1 MGQGSGHGNAK
12 SSSSCVVHDTD
23 GHSSADCRNFKR
35 LTVSQRYDA
44 LRKKKRCF
52 NCFGNHPRDKCV
64 APKCSCGKA
73 HHKLLCTVKPEQ
85 PETEVTDTQE
95 KSSKVKGALTTDT
108 QATGTHLV
116 NAGSIA
122 LYPICQASLA
132 NSSGSVTIFFD
143 GGSNASYVT
152 TRCAQRSKFRMV
164 DKVTLNV
171 TTIGGKDKEYKSN
184 IFETDLRTTEGKIVK
199 VVLYEL
205 PSITGR
211 LSFLNKGVVEG
222 LFPAYDANTLI
233 RNSQHVD
240 ILLGTD
246 YFGLH
251 PKQEVAKAGD
261 NLSIMKGELGVSLVG
276 THPLLKE
283 STEIS
288 QDVPKTLHL
297 TEHRVITHH
306 VSLRGEHPAFS
317 LAENFIVGEELGT
330 ECNPKCGGCKCGKCP
345 VPGHDLSFREELE
358 LHRIRSNL
366 VHDTTKKVWTT
377 SYPWVKDPETL
388 PDNYHSAFATLKST
402 ERSLMKDP
410 SWSDSYRS
418 QIDDMVDLGVVR
430 KLSREEMAGWNKP
443 FFYIS
448 HLAVSSLK
456 SKSTPVRIVFN
467 SAQVYKG
474 VSLNSYLAKGPDS
487 YRNTLLGILLRWREE
502 AVPIV
507 GDIRKMFH
515 SVYINPLEQH
525 CHRFLWRD
533 FDTSRDP
540 DVYVI
545 LRVTMGDKPAPAIA
559 TEALFMTADLFVE
572 THPRAAKFI
581 HESSYVDDLI
591 DSLQTSIERDALV
604 RDTEYVLSQGGFTVK
619 CWLSSGQHNELK
631 GTELKQTAE
640 GHTGVLGMSWNP
652 NVDRISF
659 HVNLNFSRKS
669 HGQRTGP
676 DLRKEDVP
684 ELLPKVLTKRLVL
697 QQVMGI
703 YDPLGIIAPFTLLA
717 KIHLR
722 ETWKQKLD
730 WDDPLPSPL
739 YKQWVQFFT
748 DMFLLESLHYP
759 RCLRPAN
766 STGDPW
772 LILLSDG
779 SDTAYGCAAYVRW
792 ECQDGTIKVALIMS
806 KSRIAPLNKV
816 STPRMEL
823 NGAVLSKRLRVCLTK
838 EMRYS
843 FGRILHLVDSE
854 TVLNMINK
862 TSCRFKV
869 YEGVRLGEIQSA
881 TKVNEWAWM
890 PGKENVA
897 DWLTRGK
904 SPQDLDFN
912 SVWFRGPPMF
922 YLPFEQWNVKFASPP
937 AEVESL
943 QGSYESECFAVENY
957 VTETLLKYENIST
970 KMKAVRVVA
979 RLIAM
984 RRKVSFGGGHWS
996 NITPELVAEAE
1007 LLLIK
1012 EAQRNVCM
1020 EGTNYKTL
1028 NPAKRADGVWVVG
1041 ASRLAT
1047 ANPMNAGIHSSLP
1060 IFLPSGPL
1068 AELSMKAAHERA
1080 HRGRDAT
1087 LASFRERFWTPS
1099 GSKLAKSIVTRC
1111 QTCRLRNAS
1120 LIKQEMGALPLERIT
1135 PSPPF
1140 NYTMVDLFGPY
1151 LVRGEVQK
1159 RTSGKAWGVLFTGMV
1174 SRVVHV
1180 EVTFGYDTDSF
1191 MLALRRFV
1199 AIRGWPQKLYSDPG
1213 SQLVSASIELKS
1225 AIVKCGSENGMEWIV
1240 GTADAPWQQGAV
1252 ESLVKTIKRALY
1264 LSTHNQRLSVTE
1276 FLTVCSEAAN
1286 IVNERPLGL
1295 LPDID
1300 SEINVLTPNCML
1312 LGRASATNPNV
1323 WSTEKQI
1330 SLKSR
1335 GHLVSSIVEQFWK
1348 HWTHLFAPSLLYRK
1362 KWHEK
1367 QRDLKVGDVV
1377 LILQDSTFKDK
1388 YRLARVTEVWPSK
1401 DGRVRKVTVAYK
1413 SYRTGEKV
1421 NVYRGANYTSV
1432 FRSCQKLVLL
1442 VPIEE

>member
-1 MGQGSGHGNAK
+1 MGDLADKKAQRGIVRGKVTKAINKLKSSQMYCSDLDILKDQADNLENEYDKLYDLHEECIELGSEDLDYLQEITSSFQDCMKMYYSSVKAEKDKDLMKEAYPLQNLVDRDLSRIQDIIERIHQILVSDPRDLKETNLFEVLEDQSLLTSCVKDLLGNVDNLTKLVGNKEIEAKVNSVISKTDKINRDVKVLVKIFQNKEPVVSLSSFVDKVAISDSPSPKQFPTSHVDHSYNPQAVPFQPLASIGFSTSVVSSPMTSPTPYVPSTSSILVENSLARVPLTLPVQSSIGLKYASPDGLLSLDQKPNVHISQVSAIPFSFPQPVIYRSEGQHSEPLHMTHTVPSATIHTKKSSLPIFSGNRADWPEFRCVWPSLAESQYFSKVQLAMELKKSCKGKAAERIRHIYVTHDMAYEAIWARLKEEYDDPGLCSQEAINRLMSLRKVEDQDYPGIVDMIDTIDGIYCQLSELGQLSAIHAVDIDRVSSNLPAATRMEWLRRYRDLTNAEKLSPFEAFVSFLKKERAAVARLAEGMPRRSVKSKPDKFRSDRVSTHVGQGSGQGNAK

-85 PETEVTDTQE
+85 SETEVTDTQE

-116 NAGSIA
+116 SAGSIA

-345 VPGHDLSFREELE
+345 VPGHDLSFREEQE

-418 QIDDMVDLGVVR
+418 QIDDMVDRGVVR
-430 KLSREEMAGWNKP
+430 KLSQEEMAEWNKP

-533 FDTSRDP
+533 LDTSRDP

-545 LRVTMGDKPAPAIA
+545 LTVTMGDKPAPAIA

-640 GHTGVLGMSWNP
+640 GHTGVLGVSWNP

-739 YKQWVQFFT
+739 YK
-748 DMFLLESLHYP
+748 
-759 RCLRPAN
+759 
-766 STGDPW
+766 
-772 LILLSDG
+772 
-779 SDTAYGCAAYVRW
+779 
-792 ECQDGTIKVALIMS
+792 
-806 KSRIAPLNKV
+806 
-816 STPRMEL
+816 
-823 NGAVLSKRLRVCLTK
+823 
-838 EMRYS
+838 
-843 FGRILHLVDSE
+843 
-854 TVLNMINK
+854 
-862 TSCRFKV
+862 
-869 YEGVRLGEIQSA
+869 
-881 TKVNEWAWM
+881 
-890 PGKENVA
+890 
-897 DWLTRGK
+897 
-904 SPQDLDFN
+904 
-912 SVWFRGPPMF
+912 
-922 YLPFEQWNVKFASPP
+922 
-937 AEVESL
+937 
-943 QGSYESECFAVENY
+943 
-957 VTETLLKYENIST
+957 
-970 KMKAVRVVA
+970 
-979 RLIAM
+979 
-984 RRKVSFGGGHWS
+984 
-996 NITPELVAEAE
+996 
-1007 LLLIK
+1007 
-1012 EAQRNVCM
+1012 
-1020 EGTNYKTL
+1020 
-1028 NPAKRADGVWVVG
+1028 
-1041 ASRLAT
+1041 
-1047 ANPMNAGIHSSLP
+1047 
-1060 IFLPSGPL
+1060 
-1068 AELSMKAAHERA
+1068 
-1080 HRGRDAT
+1080 
-1087 LASFRERFWTPS
+1087 
-1099 GSKLAKSIVTRC
+1099 
-1111 QTCRLRNAS
+1111 
-1120 LIKQEMGALPLERIT
+1120 
-1135 PSPPF
+1135 
-1140 NYTMVDLFGPY
+1140 
-1151 LVRGEVQK
+1151 
-1159 RTSGKAWGVLFTGMV
+1159 
-1174 SRVVHV
+1174 
-1180 EVTFGYDTDSF
+1180 
-1191 MLALRRFV
+1191 
-1199 AIRGWPQKLYSDPG
+1199 
-1213 SQLVSASIELKS
+1213 
-1225 AIVKCGSENGMEWIV
+1225 
-1240 GTADAPWQQGAV
+1240 
-1252 ESLVKTIKRALY
+1252 
-1264 LSTHNQRLSVTE
+1264 
-1276 FLTVCSEAAN
+1276 
-1286 IVNERPLGL
+1286 
-1295 LPDID
+1295 
-1300 SEINVLTPNCML
+1300 
-1312 LGRASATNPNV
+1312 
-1323 WSTEKQI
+1323 
-1330 SLKSR
+1330 
-1335 GHLVSSIVEQFWK
+1335 
-1348 HWTHLFAPSLLYRK
+1348 
-1362 KWHEK
+1362 
-1367 QRDLKVGDVV
+1367 
-1377 LILQDSTFKDK
+1377 
-1388 YRLARVTEVWPSK
+1388 
-1401 DGRVRKVTVAYK
+1401 
-1413 SYRTGEKV
+1413 
-1421 NVYRGANYTSV
+1421 
-1432 FRSCQKLVLL
+1432 
-1442 VPIEE
+1442 